1 MSILSRFIS
10 FGLFCVMAAQTGHLA
25 WATSLRLPVH
35 IPYSYLDHELKK
47 RFFTAQGQRLFLRR
61 DGPCQYLVL
70 DDPQFMEK
78 GALLGF
84 RSHGKSSFGVLQNGV
99 CNGVGW
105 RGHIELGTQPYVTDD
120 LLLKFKLKS
129 AQILDEAG
137 RRPPLVEGLWSDAKQ
152 VLFPVFESW
161 SIDLAPG
168 LKHVASLPSRFLP
181 PDKLASFNTAIKT
194 LKAGPLRAGVD
205 GVNTSVSIAWPQA
218 LPVRQ
223 KGPSGSLSESEK
235 NDALALLGNMDAF
248 VGFVAHHLA
257 QGVEDPDIQDEVID
271 VLLSARYA
279 ITEVLEQPRSVGRDR
294 VREAFAESWDRLGRA
309 ASLSIKKG
317 DATDNMMIYSLFI
330 RGHDLLSLFDQLGV
344 DISENGLRKLA
355 RVLAPYAKVDPLT
368 YRWDEDAL
376 FKPLLGNTG
385 R

>member
-1 MSILSRFIS
+1 MATRLAS
-10 FGLFCVMAAQTGHLA
+10 FGLFCFLAAHAGQLTRA
-25 WATSLRLPVH
+25 ATLRLPVH

-47 RFFTAQGQRLFLRR
+47 RFFTAPGQRLFLRR

-70 DDPQFMEK
+70 DDPRFMNK

-84 RSHGKSSFGVLQNGV
+84 RSHGKGSLGVLQNGV

-105 RGHIELGTQPYVTDD
+105 RGYIELGAQPYVTDA
-120 LLLKFKLKS
+120 LLLKFRLKN

-137 RRPPLVEGLWSDAKQ
+137 RRPPLAEGLWSDARQ
-152 VLFPVFESW
+152 VLFPLFESW

-181 PDKLASFNTAIKT
+181 PGRLASFNTAIKT
-194 LKAGPLRAGVD
+194 LKTGKLQAGADGVD
-205 GVNTSVSIAWPQA
+205 TSISIVWPQS

-223 KGPSGSLSESEK
+223 KEPSRSLSESEK
-235 NDALALLGNMDAF
+235 NDALTLLGNMDAF

-294 VREAFAESWDRLGRA
+294 VRKAFAESWDRLGRA
-309 ASLSIKKG
+309 ASLAVEKG

-330 RGHDLLSLFDQLGV
+330 RGRDLLGLFDQLGV
-344 DISENGLRKLA
+344 DVSENGLRKLA
-355 RVLAPYAKVDPLT
+355 RVLAPYAKVDPLS

-376 FKPLLGNTG
+376 FQPLLGDRT